1 MNKKIIYLVIFIS
14 FFGFVGLA
22 LADNPIGITNP
33 LAAGGVNSIGELLT
47 KIVDGVGT
55 IIAALGTIMIVVA
68 GILFLTSAGDPTKMT
83 NARKAFFYA
92 IIGIAIGITAKTIVA
107 VVKEVLGIV

>member
-1 MNKKIIYLVIFIS
+1 MNKKIIYLVILI
-14 FFGFVGLA
+14 GLFVFAGLA
-22 LADNPIGITNP
+22 QGGIQIDNP
-33 LAAGGVNSIGELLT
+33 LQGVNSIGELLT
-47 KIVDGVGT
+47 KIADGVGT
-55 IIAALGTIMIVVA
+55 IIAALGTIMIIVA

-107 VVKEVLGIV
+107 VVKEVLDIV